1 MAEVPMPTI
10 GDRDVLIRIR
20 QAAICGTD
28 VHIWKWDEWAAQT
41 VPVGLTVGHEYVG
54 VVEACG
60 REVTHLKV
68 GQRVSGEGHIV
79 CGHCRNC
86 RAGRR
91 HLCAHTLGV
100 GIHRPG
106 AFAEFLS
113 LPMENVVPVP
123 DDIPDEVAAI
133 FDPLGNAVHTALSF
147 DLVGEDVLITGAGP
161 IGIMAIAIAKA
172 AGVDASKVAFL
183 SVSPALREPM
193 LVRREADGVTGF
205 VTTSALAL
213 KGIGLDHPAQRVMMY
228 YDHGLNL
235 YGGAILTTRAFI
247 ERNPAVV
254 RGATAALMR
263 GFRDT
268 LRNGQEM
275 LDNLKRVEP
284 LTDVA
289 LERER
294 HEMNVA
300 RVIMS
305 DHVRANGLSSVD
317 MGRLQTG
324 IRAVE
329 EAYNLQP
336 KVQAAQIYTPDFLP
350 PAADRAV

>member
-1 MAEVPMPTI
+1 MKALIKKEAAEGLWLADVPMPTI

-54 VVEACG
+54 VVEAFG

-161 IGIMAIAIAKA
+161 IGIMAIAIANA
-172 AGVDASKVAFL
+172 SAG
-183 SVSPALREPM
+183 LR
-193 LVRREADGVTGF
+193 
-205 VTTSALAL
+205 
-213 KGIGLDHPAQRVMMY
+213 
-228 YDHGLNL
+228 
-235 YGGAILTTRAFI
+235 
-247 ERNPAVV
+247 
-254 RGATAALMR
+254 
-263 GFRDT
+263 
-268 LRNGQEM
+268 
-275 LDNLKRVEP
+275 
-284 LTDVA
+284 
-289 LERER
+289 
-294 HEMNVA
+294 
-300 RVIMS
+300 
-305 DHVRANGLSSVD
+305 
-317 MGRLQTG
+317 
-324 IRAVE
+324 
-329 EAYNLQP
+329 
-336 KVQAAQIYTPDFLP
+336 LP
-350 PAADRAV
+350 PAMRCRSAMVCFKWASFSTLLRPSACSRLMFTSTLPRTTASPTILRHTKSRSR

>member
-1 MAEVPMPTI
+1 MKALIKKEAAEGLWMAEVPLPTI

-41 VPVGLTVGHEYVG
+41 VPLGLTVGHEYVG

-123 DDIPDEVAAI
+123 DDIPDDVAAI

-172 AGVDASKVAFL
+172 AGARKVIITDVNPWRL
-183 SVSPALREPM
+183 E
-193 LVRREADGVTGF
+193 
-205 VTTSALAL
+205 LAR
-213 KGIGLDHPAQRVMMY
+213 KMGP
-228 YDHGLNL
+228 
-235 YGGAILTTRAFI
+235 TRAVDVSK
-247 ERNPAVV
+247 EDLHQVQQEL
-254 RGATAALMR
+254 GMTE
-263 GFRDT
+263 GF
-268 LRNGQEM
+268 
-275 LDNLKRVEP
+275 
-284 LTDVA
+284 DVA
-289 LERER
+289 RGDR
-294 HEMNVA
+294 K
-300 RVIMS
+300 
-305 DHVRANGLSSVD
+305 SV
-317 MGRLQTG
+317 
-324 IRAVE
+324 V
-329 EAYNLQP
+329 
-336 KVQAAQIYTPDFLP
+336 
-350 PAADRAV
+350 